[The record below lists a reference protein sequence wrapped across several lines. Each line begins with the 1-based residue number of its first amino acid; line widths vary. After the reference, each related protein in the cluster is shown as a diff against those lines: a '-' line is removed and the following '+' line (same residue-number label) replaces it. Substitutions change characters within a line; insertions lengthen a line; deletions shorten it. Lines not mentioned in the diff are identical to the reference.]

1 MELKGKKIV
10 FLGDSITEGHGVAGP
25 DKTYWS
31 VLGQRTGALCTA
43 DGIGGTR
50 IAQQQHRLE
59 ATARH
64 DDNPFFS
71 RVEALDA
78 DADIVV
84 VFGGT
89 NDYGHG
95 DAAMGNFEDRTVDT
109 FYGACHDLCL
119 RLLNKYP
126 SAIIVF
132 MTPLHRLQ
140 EDTYRNVRA
149 NEVRHLSDFVRAIRE
164 VAEYYSLPVL
174 DLFRVAG
181 IQPSIEGQRTLFMPD
196 GLHPNEAGHQRIAD
210 RLIAFL
216 NTLA

>member
-1 MELKGKKIV
+1 MNLQGKRIA
-10 FLGDSITEGHGVAGP
+10 FLGDSITEGVGVAHVK
-25 DKTYWS
+25 DTYWN
-31 VLGQRTGALCTA
+31 VVAQRTGAICTA

-50 IAQQQHRLE
+50 IARQQHRLE
-59 ATARH
+59 ETARY
-64 DDNPFFS
+64 DDNPFYT
-71 RVEALDA
+71 RVEGLDPE
-78 DADIVV
+78 ADIVV

-95 DAAMGNFEDRTVDT
+95 DAAMGNFSDRTVDT

-140 EDTYRNVRA
+140 EDTALNTRA
-149 NEVRHLSDFVRAIRE
+149 GEVRHLSNFARAIRE

-174 DLFRVAG
+174 DLFKVAG
-181 IQPSIEGQRTLFMPD
+181 MQPSIEGQRTLFMPD
-196 GLHPNEAGHQRIAD
+196 GLHPNEAGHARMAD